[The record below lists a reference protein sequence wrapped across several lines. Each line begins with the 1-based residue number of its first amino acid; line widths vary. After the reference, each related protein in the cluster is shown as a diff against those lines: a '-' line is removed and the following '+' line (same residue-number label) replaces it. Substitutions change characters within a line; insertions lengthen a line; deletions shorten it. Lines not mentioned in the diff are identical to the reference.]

1 MRRTITLLLT
11 VALVGS
17 TIAIGASGAMA
28 ADKHETDH
36 DHDADEYH
44 DHDHDADE
52 YVRYLYVEEQYRK
65 HDYDKDKYKKHYK
78 DNKHHDKDKHEKHYK
93 DKKHHD
99 KDEKHHHKDAIE
111 SITFY
116 QEYGNLHELAEAKW
130 NGEEFVIET
139 HDTNDDVSVTVTE
152 YDKNGDPVEVEWEFE
167 GVGQKL
173 QGPHFVRTTSESGT
187 CDFDVDTSTYPYRG
201 TATGC

>member
-17 TIAIGASGAMA
+17 MITIGASGALA
-28 ADKHETDH
+28 ADKHDH
-36 DHDADEYH
+36 DHDTDEYH
-44 DHDHDADE
+44 DHDTDE
-52 YVRYLYVEEQYRK
+52 HQKYLLVEDQYRK

-78 DNKHHDKDKHEKHYK
+78 D
-93 DKKHHD
+93 KKHHD
-99 KDEKHHHKDAIE
+99 KHKKHHDKHHHKDAIE

-116 QEYGNLHELAEAKW
+116 QDYGNLHELAEATW
-130 NGEEFVIET
+130 NGERFVIET
-139 HDTNDDVSVTVTE
+139 HDPNDDVSVTVTE
-152 YDKNGDPVEVEWEFE
+152 YDKHGDPVEVEWEFE